1 MLFDEFKEQLP
12 DVDPEETHEW
22 NETALQPWAAQTGQM
37 IQEHTAGFAGHV
49 QAHRGHLAAQQAAAG
64 GARCA

>member
-22 NETALQPWAAQTGQM
+22 NEALESVIDEKGMGPQPNL
-37 IQEHTAGFAGHV
+37 H
-49 QAHRGHLAAQQAAAG
+49 
-64 GARCA
+64 